1 MSASSAFS
9 RFLEVHMRRCVWIL
23 SFLLLSS
30 TAAHAQ
36 VLRLAEM
43 NTAQIRALDR
53 SKTVVFLTGGMIE
66 EHGPYLPAF
75 TDGIL
80 SERLTAELLKAFSD
94 KKPGWTAL
102 VLPAIGI
109 GASGYNEFGGHYVFP
124 GTYAIR
130 PSTLRALFMDL
141 AEDLGEQGFRRIF
154 VVHVHGSPHHIG
166 ALDDAGDYFSDTY
179 GGQMVNLWGLLPVIG
194 GWGRAVAGLTDAIK
208 QEEGASFHAG
218 MDEHSLMLHLRPDLV
233 EPGYKSAPIVTGA
246 TAQASL
252 EIARRP
258 DWPGYLGSPR
268 LASADVGQR
277 IWTSFATAAVAHM
290 IKILDGTDP
299 RRLPRYGDL
308 MRKNPVFQEWIKTG
322 ETRDAERQ
330 ARQQAWLAKRRH

>member
-1 MSASSAFS
+1 MP
-9 RFLEVHMRRCVWIL
+9 RRVGWALVCCLVVT
-23 SFLLLSS
+23 S
-30 TAAHAQ
+30 AAHAQ
-36 VLRLAEM
+36 VLRVAEM

-53 SKTVVFLTGGMIE
+53 SKTVVFLTGGMME

-75 TDGIL
+75 TDGLL
-80 SERLTAELLKAFSD
+80 SERLAGELLKAFVE

-102 VLPAIGI
+102 VLPAINI

-124 GTYAIR
+124 GTYAAR

-166 ALDDAGDYFSDTY
+166 ALDDAGDYFRDIY

-194 GWGRAVAGLTDAIK
+194 GWGRAVAGLSDAIK
-208 QEEGASFHAG
+208 KEEGASFHAG
-218 MDEHSLMLHLRPDLV
+218 MDEHSLMLHLRPELV
-233 EPGYKSAPIVTGA
+233 TPGYKSAPIVTGA
-246 TAQASL
+246 TPQASL
-252 EIARRP
+252 EIARRA

-268 LASADVGQR
+268 QASAEVGER
-277 IWTSFATAAVAHM
+277 IWTSFAAAAVDHM
-290 IKILDGTDP
+290 LKILDGADP

-308 MRKNPVFQEWIKTG
+308 MRKNPVFHEWIKTG
-322 ETRDAERQ
+322 EARDAERQ
-330 ARQQAWLAKRRH
+330 ARQQEWLAKRR